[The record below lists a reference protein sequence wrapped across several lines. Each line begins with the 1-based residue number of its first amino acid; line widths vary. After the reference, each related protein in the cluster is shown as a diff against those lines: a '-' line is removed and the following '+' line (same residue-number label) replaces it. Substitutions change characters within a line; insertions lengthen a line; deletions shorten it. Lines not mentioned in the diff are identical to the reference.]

1 MAGQIPLSRR
11 HAIPDGIVSG
21 ECCRSLTP
29 GGFSGGSREARHA
42 IPDGSESGERCS
54 SAKAPR
60 TSRSLTPGGFP
71 GAGRQAGHA
80 IPDGIVSGERCPSAA
95 DGVSGRTVIIAPS
108 LLSADPLDIAGSI
121 ARLGAAPD
129 WIHVDIMD
137 GHFVPNLSYGP
148 SIVRAL
154 AGRRPSVIRDVHL
167 MVEPPERFFEAFCD
181 AGSTFVTVHAEA
193 TPHIHRVLSAI
204 RERGCRPGIS
214 LNPGTPIET
223 IFPVIHMV
231 DLVLVMSVDPGF
243 GGQGFIPETLNK
255 TVDLVRLRTVRGL
268 SFFIE
273 MDGGLGIGNLE
284 SVIRHGCDV
293 IVMGN
298 ALFGAP
304 DPGAAWATVN
314 GIAKEATIGD

>member
-1 MAGQIPLSRR
+1 MAGQIPISRR
-11 HAIPDGIVSG
+11 HAIPDGSESG
-21 ECCRSLTP
+21 ERSRSLTP
-29 GGFSGGSREARHA
+29 GDFSGESREARHA
-42 IPDGSESGERCS
+42 IPDGSESRERCL

-60 TSRSLTPGGFP
+60 TSRSPGQDPGDFALTPG
-71 GAGRQAGHA
+71 A
-80 IPDGIVSGERCPSAA
+80 E
-95 DGVSGRTVIIAPS
+95 GVSGRTVVIAPS

-121 ARLGAAPD
+121 ARLGATPE

-154 AGRRPSVIRDVHL
+154 AGRHPSVIRDVHL

-214 LNPGTPIET
+214 LNPGTPVES

-255 TVDLVRLRTVRGL
+255 TADLVRLRTVRGL

-273 MDGGLGIGNLE
+273 MDGGLGSGNVE
-284 SVIRHGCDV
+284 SVIRRGCDV

-304 DPGAAWATVN
+304 DPGAAWAAVN
-314 GIAKEATIGD
+314 GIAKEATIGV

>member
-1 MAGQIPLSRR
+1 MAGQIPISRR
-11 HAIPDGIVSG
+11 HAIPDGLVSG

-29 GGFSGGSREARHA
+29 GDLPGACRQARHA
-42 IPDGSESGERCS
+42 IPDGLVSGECCS

-60 TSRSLTPGGFP
+60 TSRSLTPGDLP
-71 GAGRQAGHA
+71 GALSYGA
-80 IPDGIVSGERCPSAA
+80 E
-95 DGVSGRTVIIAPS
+95 GVSGRTVVIAPS

-121 ARLGAAPD
+121 ARLGATPE

-154 AGRRPSVIRDVHL
+154 AGRYPSVIRDVHL
-167 MVEPPERFFEAFCD
+167 MVEPPEQFFEAFCD

-214 LNPGTPIET
+214 LNPGTPVET

-243 GGQGFIPETLNK
+243 GGQGFIPESLNK
-255 TVDLVRLRTVRGL
+255 IVDLVRLRTVRGL

-273 MDGGLGIGNLE
+273 MDGGLGSGNLE

-293 IVMGN
+293 VVMGN

-304 DPGAAWATVN
+304 DPGAAWVEVN
-314 GIAKEATIGD
+314 GIAKEATIGV